1 MLLTC
6 AALMMLAQASPAQ
19 TLTLQPAKPTFSQ
32 ANKTTHFRQ
41 GDPGRL
47 ANKPVVTALRSKPG
61 MTVKEAP
68 TALTSNLLTL
78 SDPKLGMD
86 DNGINGMNPGDRCY
100 YASIFSA
107 DLMKRFA
114 GNTMGTF
121 QTILPQGITSA
132 QLMIID
138 ANTMKELWST
148 TLSSPQTGTV
158 ISVPCDYQ
166 ITGDAILMCSTF
178 IMGSGLQ
185 TLPFYMTPTYQSS
198 GLLIAGPDGAFMD
211 FSSQVYDEMYGCLYF
226 NALTEGGA
234 GLKDND
240 VQIGAISNQRS
251 MTNADV
257 SISGS
262 LTIWGM
268 QPMMTADV
276 TTTIGETS
284 ITAPLSTG
292 ITEETAAQSSTY
304 GAAMSY
310 EFPPMSA
317 PAMPSRYTI
326 TQSIDKVNGEAD
338 GYTDG
343 NDNVATTIGIALGE
357 QHYDRKAVVEE
368 MTGLWCGWCPRGM
381 VAMENLKTMY
391 ADDVITIALH
401 GGASIGYNDPLEAES
416 YVPLMYFS
424 GSFPSAFVNRF
435 YLADPYYGLT
445 SDANMGITDLVDD
458 ILASPAEA
466 QIGVTSALSADGSTI
481 DVTSYTR
488 FCLTDNSETPHY
500 AVAYALVEDGVR
512 GLAYAQTNYYSSQM
526 SGGPYSGRT
535 PETSGLPDDLAQFV
549 GMGPSIQGL
558 TYNDVARGIYDC
570 FGVEGSLNSNIQ
582 SGSMQTHT
590 YSIPVPESISNIA
603 NTTLVAMV
611 VDTETMEVINAVEVK
626 VGESNTTGI
635 EAVKEPAKAD
645 ISVSGNAIT
654 VTTDAGGS
662 AVAKVYST
670 DGKLVAQATVNG
682 SATLAVDG
690 QKGTYIVRVE
700 NGNNVTVKKV
710 ML

>member
-19 TLTLQPAKPTFSQ
+19 TLTLQTAKPTLSQ
-32 ANKTTHFRQ
+32 AKKATHFRQ
-41 GDPGRL
+41 GEPGRL
-47 ANKPVVTALRSKPG
+47 TNKPVVAALRSKPG
-61 MTVKEAP
+61 MSVKEAP

-132 QLMIID
+132 QLLIID
-138 ANTMKELWST
+138 ANTMQTLWST

-178 IMGSGLQ
+178 IMGSGLK

-211 FSSQVYDEMYGCLYF
+211 FSSQVYDGMYGCLYF

-234 GLKDND
+234 GLKDYD
-240 VQIGAISNQRS
+240 AQMMAISNQRS
-251 MTNADV
+251 TTNADLTM
-257 SISGS
+257 SGS
-262 LTIWGM
+262 VTMWGM
-268 QPMMTADV
+268 QPVMSVDI

-284 ITAPLSTG
+284 GTASISTG
-292 ITEETAAQSSTY
+292 VTEETAAQQSTY
-304 GAAMSY
+304 GAAMNYSI
-310 EFPPMSA
+310 EGMKA
-317 PAMPSRYTI
+317 PATPSRYTI
-326 TQSIDKVNGEAD
+326 AQSIAAVNGNPD
-338 GYTDG
+338 GYAED
-343 NDNVATTIGIALGE
+343 NDNVATTVGIALGD

-391 ADDVITIALH
+391 ADDVITIAVHADDALQ
-401 GGASIGYNDPLEAES
+401 SES
-416 YVPLMYFS
+416 YLPMAYMTS
-424 GSFPSAFVNRF
+424 GFPSAFVNRF
-435 YLADPYYGLT
+435 YLADPYYGFT
-445 SDANMGITDLVDD
+445 ADATMGIADVVDE

>member
-19 TLTLQPAKPTFSQ
+19 TLTLQTAKPTLSQ
-32 ANKTTHFRQ
+32 AKKATHFRQ
-41 GDPGRL
+41 GEPGRL
-47 ANKPVVTALRSKPG
+47 TNKPVVAALRSKPG
-61 MTVKEAP
+61 MSVKEAP

-132 QLMIID
+132 QLLIID
-138 ANTMKELWST
+138 ANTMQELWST

-178 IMGSGLQ
+178 IMGSGLK

-211 FSSQVYDEMYGCLYF
+211 FSSQVYDGMYGCLYF

-234 GLKDND
+234 GLKDYD
-240 VQIGAISNQRS
+240 AQMMAISNQRS
-251 MTNADV
+251 TTNADLTM
-257 SISGS
+257 SGS
-262 LTIWGM
+262 VTMWGM
-268 QPMMTADV
+268 QPVMSVDI

-284 ITAPLSTG
+284 GTASISTG
-292 ITEETAAQSSTY
+292 VTEETAAQQSTY
-304 GAAMSY
+304 GAAMNYSI
-310 EFPPMSA
+310 EGMKA
-317 PAMPSRYTI
+317 PATPSRYTI
-326 TQSIDKVNGEAD
+326 AQSIAAVNGNPD
-338 GYTDG
+338 GYAEG
-343 NDNVATTIGIALGE
+343 NDNVATTVGIALGD

-391 ADDVITIALH
+391 ADDVITIAVHADDALQ
-401 GGASIGYNDPLEAES
+401 SES
-416 YVPLMYFS
+416 YLPMAYMTS
-424 GSFPSAFVNRF
+424 GFPSAFINRF
-435 YLADPYYGLT
+435 YLADPYYGFT
-445 SDANMGITDLVDD
+445 ADATMGITDVVDE

-466 QIGVTSALSADGSTI
+466 QIGVTSKLSADGSTI

-570 FGVEGSLNSNIQ
+570 FGVEGSLPGNIQ

-635 EAVKEPAKAD
+635 EAVKEPAKAS
-645 ISVSGNAIT
+645 ISVNGNAIT
-654 VTTDAGGS
+654 VTTDGNGS

-700 NGNNVTVKKV
+700 NGNDVTVKKV

>member
-6 AALMMLAQASPAQ
+6 AALMMLVQASPAQ
-19 TLTLQPAKPTFSQ
+19 TLTLQPAKPTLSQ
-32 ANKTTHFRQ
+32 AKKATHFRQ
-41 GDPGRL
+41 GEPGRL
-47 ANKPVVTALRSKPG
+47 TNKPVVAALRSKPG
-61 MTVKEAP
+61 MSVKEAP

-78 SDPKLGMD
+78 SDPKMGID
-86 DNGINGMNPGDRCY
+86 QNGINGMTPGERCY
-100 YASIFSA
+100 YASIFPA

-114 GNTMGTF
+114 GNTLGTF

-132 QLMIID
+132 QLLIID
-138 ANTMKELWST
+138 ANTMQTLWST

-178 IMGSGLQ
+178 IMGSGLE

-211 FSSQVYDEMYGCLYF
+211 FSSQVYQNLYGCLYF

-234 GLKDND
+234 GLKDYD
-240 VQIGAISNQRS
+240 AQMMAISNQRS
-251 MTNADV
+251 TTNADLTM
-257 SISGS
+257 SGS
-262 LTIWGM
+262 VTMWGM
-268 QPMMTADV
+268 QPVMSVDI

-284 ITAPLSTG
+284 GTASISTG
-292 ITEETAAQSSTY
+292 VTEETAAQQSTY
-304 GAAMSY
+304 GAAMNYSIDG
-310 EFPPMSA
+310 MKA
-317 PAMPSRYTI
+317 PATPSRYTI
-326 TQSIDKVNGEAD
+326 AQSISAVNGNPD
-338 GYTDG
+338 GYAEG
-343 NDNVATTIGIALGE
+343 NDNVATTVGIALGD

-391 ADDVITIALH
+391 ADDVITIAVHADDALQ
-401 GGASIGYNDPLEAES
+401 SES
-416 YVPLMYFS
+416 YLPMAYMTS
-424 GSFPSAFVNRF
+424 GFPSAFINRF
-435 YLADPYYGLT
+435 YLADPYYGFT
-445 SDANMGITDLVDD
+445 SDATMGIADVVDE

-526 SGGPYSGRT
+526 SGGPYQNAT

-570 FGVEGSLNSNIQ
+570 FGVEGSLPGNIQ

-662 AVAKVYST
+662 AVAKVYCT

-682 SATLAVDG
+682 SATLTVDG

>member
-78 SDPKLGMD
+78 SDPKLGMH
-86 DNGINGMNPGDRCY
+86 DNGINGMTPGNRCY
-100 YASIFSA
+100 YASIFPA

-138 ANTMKELWST
+138 ANTMQTLWST

-178 IMGSGLQ
+178 IMGSGLE

-211 FSSQVYDEMYGCLYF
+211 FSSQVYDGMYGCLYF

-234 GLKDND
+234 GLKDYD
-240 VQIGAISNQRS
+240 AQMMAISNQRS
-251 MTNADV
+251 TTNADLTM
-257 SISGS
+257 SGS
-262 LTIWGM
+262 VTMWGM
-268 QPMMTADV
+268 QPVMSVDI

-284 ITAPLSTG
+284 GTASISTG
-292 ITEETAAQSSTY
+292 VTEETAAQQSTY
-304 GAAMSY
+304 GAAMNYSI
-310 EFPPMSA
+310 EGMKA
-317 PAMPSRYTI
+317 PATPSRYTI
-326 TQSIDKVNGEAD
+326 AQSIAAVNGNPD
-338 GYTDG
+338 GYAED
-343 NDNVATTIGIALGE
+343 NDNVATTVGIALGD

-391 ADDVITIALH
+391 ADDVITIAVHADDALQ
-401 GGASIGYNDPLEAES
+401 SES
-416 YVPLMYFS
+416 YLPMAYMTS
-424 GSFPSAFVNRF
+424 GFPSAFINRF
-435 YLADPYYGLT
+435 YLADPYYGFT
-445 SDANMGITDLVDD
+445 ADATMGITDVVDE

-466 QIGVTSALSADGSTI
+466 QIGVTSKLSADGSTI

-570 FGVEGSLNSNIQ
+570 FGVEGSLPGNIQ

-682 SATLAVDG
+682 SATLTVDG

>member
-19 TLTLQPAKPTFSQ
+19 TLTLQPAKPTLSQ
-32 ANKTTHFRQ
+32 AQKATHFRQ
-41 GDPGRL
+41 GEPGRL
-47 ANKPVVTALRSKPG
+47 TNKPVVAALRSKPG
-61 MTVKEAP
+61 MSVKEAP

-78 SDPKLGMD
+78 SDPKMGIH
-86 DNGINGMNPGDRCY
+86 DNGINGMTPGSRCY
-100 YASIFSA
+100 YASMFPA
-107 DLMKRFA
+107 NLMKRFA
-114 GNTMGTF
+114 GNTLGTF

-138 ANTMKELWST
+138 ANTMQTLWST

-178 IMGSGLQ
+178 IMGSGLE
-185 TLPFYMTPTYQSS
+185 TLPFYITPTYQSS

-211 FSSQVYDEMYGCLYF
+211 FSSQVYDGMYGCLYF

-234 GLKDND
+234 GLKDYD
-240 VQIGAISNQRS
+240 AQMMAISNQRS
-251 MTNADV
+251 TTNANLTM
-257 SISGS
+257 SGS
-262 LTIWGM
+262 VTMWGM
-268 QPMMTADV
+268 QPVMSVDI

-284 ITAPLSTG
+284 GTASISTG
-292 ITEETAAQSSTY
+292 VTEETAAQQSTY
-304 GAAMSY
+304 GAAMNYSI
-310 EFPPMSA
+310 EGMKA
-317 PAMPSRYTI
+317 PATPSRYTI
-326 TQSIDKVNGEAD
+326 AQSIAAVNGNPD
-338 GYTDG
+338 GYAED
-343 NDNVATTIGIALGE
+343 NDNVATTVGIALGD

-391 ADDVITIALH
+391 ADDVITIAVHADDALQ
-401 GGASIGYNDPLEAES
+401 SES
-416 YVPLMYFS
+416 YLPMAYMTS
-424 GSFPSAFVNRF
+424 GFPSAFINRF
-435 YLADPYYGLT
+435 YLADPYYGFT
-445 SDANMGITDLVDD
+445 ADATMGITDVVDE

-466 QIGVTSALSADGSTI
+466 QIGVTSTLSADGSTI

-526 SGGPYSGRT
+526 SGGPYQNAT

-570 FGVEGSLNSNIQ
+570 FGVEGSLPGNIQ

-682 SATLAVDG
+682 SATLTVDG

>member
-19 TLTLQPAKPTFSQ
+19 TLTLQTAKPTLSQ
-32 ANKTTHFRQ
+32 AKKATHFRQ
-41 GDPGRL
+41 GEPGRL
-47 ANKPVVTALRSKPG
+47 TNKPVVAALRSKPG
-61 MTVKEAP
+61 MSVKEAP

-132 QLMIID
+132 QLLIID
-138 ANTMKELWST
+138 ANTMQTLWST

-211 FSSQVYDEMYGCLYF
+211 FSSQVYDGMYGCLYF

-234 GLKDND
+234 GLKDYD
-240 VQIGAISNQRS
+240 AQMMAISNQRS
-251 MTNADV
+251 TTNADLTM
-257 SISGS
+257 SGS
-262 LTIWGM
+262 VTMWGM
-268 QPMMTADV
+268 QPVMSVDI

-284 ITAPLSTG
+284 GTASISTG
-292 ITEETAAQSSTY
+292 VTEETAAQQSTY
-304 GAAMSY
+304 GAAMNYSI
-310 EFPPMSA
+310 EGMKA
-317 PAMPSRYTI
+317 PATPSRYTI
-326 TQSIDKVNGEAD
+326 AQSIAAVNGNPD
-338 GYTDG
+338 GYAED
-343 NDNVATTIGIALGE
+343 NDNVATTVGIALGD

-391 ADDVITIALH
+391 ADDVITIAVHADDALQ
-401 GGASIGYNDPLEAES
+401 SES
-416 YVPLMYFS
+416 YLPMAYMTS
-424 GSFPSAFVNRF
+424 GFPSAFVNRF
-435 YLADPYYGLT
+435 YLADPYYGFT
-445 SDANMGITDLVDD
+445 ADATMGIADVVDE

-590 YSIPVPESISNIA
+590 YSIPVPKTISNIA

-611 VDTETMEVINAVEVK
+611 VDLQTLEVINAVEVK

-635 EAVKEPAKAD
+635 EAVKEPAKAS
-645 ISVSGNAIT
+645 ISVNGNAIT
-654 VTTDAGGS
+654 VTTDGNGS

-700 NGNNVTVKKV
+700 NGNDVTVKKV

>member
-19 TLTLQPAKPTFSQ
+19 TLTLQTAKPTFSQ

-138 ANTMKELWST
+138 ANTMQTLWST

-211 FSSQVYDEMYGCLYF
+211 FSSQVYDGGMYGCLYF

-234 GLKDND
+234 GLKDYD
-240 VQIGAISNQRS
+240 AQMMAISNQRS
-251 MTNADV
+251 TTNADLTM
-257 SISGS
+257 SGS
-262 LTIWGM
+262 VTMWGM
-268 QPMMTADV
+268 QPVMSVDI

-284 ITAPLSTG
+284 GTASISTG
-292 ITEETAAQSSTY
+292 VTEETAAQQSTY
-304 GAAMSY
+304 GAAMNYSI
-310 EFPPMSA
+310 EGMKA
-317 PAMPSRYTI
+317 PATPSRYTI
-326 TQSIDKVNGEAD
+326 AQSIAAVNGNPD
-338 GYTDG
+338 GYAEG
-343 NDNVATTIGIALGE
+343 NDNVATTVGIALGD

-391 ADDVITIALH
+391 ADDVITIAVHADDALQ
-401 GGASIGYNDPLEAES
+401 SES
-416 YVPLMYFS
+416 YLPMAYMTS
-424 GSFPSAFVNRF
+424 GFPSAFINRF
-435 YLADPYYGLT
+435 YLADPYYGFT
-445 SDANMGITDLVDD
+445 ADATMGITDVVDE

-466 QIGVTSALSADGSTI
+466 QIGVTSKLSADGSTI

-700 NGNNVTVKKV
+700 NGNDVTVKKV

>member
-19 TLTLQPAKPTFSQ
+19 TLTLQTAKPTLSQ
-32 ANKTTHFRQ
+32 AKKATHFRQ
-41 GDPGRL
+41 GEPGRL
-47 ANKPVVTALRSKPG
+47 TNKPVVAALRSKPG
-61 MTVKEAP
+61 MSVKEAP

-132 QLMIID
+132 QLLIID
-138 ANTMKELWST
+138 ANTMQTLWST

-211 FSSQVYDEMYGCLYF
+211 FSSQVYDGMYGCLYF

-234 GLKDND
+234 GLKDYD
-240 VQIGAISNQRS
+240 AQMMAISNQRS
-251 MTNADV
+251 TTNADLTM
-257 SISGS
+257 SGS
-262 LTIWGM
+262 VTMWGM
-268 QPMMTADV
+268 QPVMSVDI

-284 ITAPLSTG
+284 GTASISTG
-292 ITEETAAQSSTY
+292 VTEETAAQQSTY
-304 GAAMSY
+304 GAAMNYSI
-310 EFPPMSA
+310 EGMKA
-317 PAMPSRYTI
+317 PATPSRYTI
-326 TQSIDKVNGEAD
+326 AQSIAAVNGNPD
-338 GYTDG
+338 GYAED
-343 NDNVATTIGIALGE
+343 NDNVATTVGIALGD

-391 ADDVITIALH
+391 ADDVITIAVHADDALQ
-401 GGASIGYNDPLEAES
+401 SES
-416 YVPLMYFS
+416 YLPMAYMTS
-424 GSFPSAFVNRF
+424 GFPSAFVNRF
-435 YLADPYYGLT
+435 YLADPYYGFT
-445 SDANMGITDLVDD
+445 ADATMGIADVVDE

-635 EAVKEPAKAD
+635 EAVKEPAKAS
-645 ISVSGNAIT
+645 ISVNGNAIT
-654 VTTDAGGS
+654 VTTDGNGS

-700 NGNNVTVKKV
+700 NGNDVTVKKV

>member
-19 TLTLQPAKPTFSQ
+19 TLTLQTAKPTLSQ
-32 ANKTTHFRQ
+32 AKKATHFRQ
-41 GDPGRL
+41 GEPGRL
-47 ANKPVVTALRSKPG
+47 TNKPVVAALRSKPG
-61 MTVKEAP
+61 MSVKEAP

-78 SDPKLGMD
+78 SDPKMGIH
-86 DNGINGMNPGDRCY
+86 DNGINGMTPGSRCY
-100 YASIFSA
+100 YASMFPA
-107 DLMKRFA
+107 NLMKRFA
-114 GNTMGTF
+114 GNTLGTF

-138 ANTMKELWST
+138 ANTMQTLWST

-178 IMGSGLQ
+178 IMGSGLE

-211 FSSQVYDEMYGCLYF
+211 FSSQVYDGMYGCLYF

-234 GLKDND
+234 GLKDYD
-240 VQIGAISNQRS
+240 AQMMAISNQRS
-251 MTNADV
+251 TTNADLTM
-257 SISGS
+257 SGS
-262 LTIWGM
+262 VTMWGM
-268 QPMMTADV
+268 QPVMSVDI

-284 ITAPLSTG
+284 GTASISTG
-292 ITEETAAQSSTY
+292 VTEETAAQQSTY
-304 GAAMSY
+304 GAAMNYSI
-310 EFPPMSA
+310 EGMKA
-317 PAMPSRYTI
+317 PATPSRYTI
-326 TQSIDKVNGEAD
+326 AQSIAAVNGNPD
-338 GYTDG
+338 GYAED
-343 NDNVATTIGIALGE
+343 NDNVATTVGIALGD

-391 ADDVITIALH
+391 ADDVITIAVHADDALQ
-401 GGASIGYNDPLEAES
+401 SES
-416 YVPLMYFS
+416 YLPMAYMTS
-424 GSFPSAFVNRF
+424 GFPSAFINRF
-435 YLADPYYGLT
+435 YLADPYYGFT
-445 SDANMGITDLVDD
+445 SDATMGIADVVDE

-466 QIGVTSALSADGSTI
+466 QIGVTSTLSADGSTI

-526 SGGPYSGRT
+526 SGGPYQGAT

-570 FGVEGSLNSNIQ
+570 FGVEGSLPGNIQ
-582 SGSMQTHT
+582 NGGMQTHT

-611 VDTETMEVINAVEVK
+611 VDTETMEVVNAVEVK

-654 VTTDAGGS
+654 VTTGAGGS

-682 SATLAVDG
+682 SATLTVDG

-700 NGNNVTVKKV
+700 NGNDVTVKKV

>member
-19 TLTLQPAKPTFSQ
+19 TLTLQPAKPTLSQ
-32 ANKTTHFRQ
+32 AQKATHFRQ
-41 GDPGRL
+41 GEPGRL
-47 ANKPVVTALRSKPG
+47 TNKPVVAALRSKPG
-61 MTVKEAP
+61 MSVKEAP

-78 SDPKLGMD
+78 SDPKMGIH
-86 DNGINGMNPGDRCY
+86 DNGINGMTPGSRCY
-100 YASIFSA
+100 YASMFPA
-107 DLMKRFA
+107 NLMKRFA
-114 GNTMGTF
+114 GNTLGTF

-138 ANTMKELWST
+138 ANTMQTLWST

-178 IMGSGLQ
+178 IMGSGLK

-211 FSSQVYDEMYGCLYF
+211 FSSQVYDGMYGCLYF

-234 GLKDND
+234 GLKDYD
-240 VQIGAISNQRS
+240 AQMMAISNQRS
-251 MTNADV
+251 TTNADLTM
-257 SISGS
+257 SGS
-262 LTIWGM
+262 VTMWGM
-268 QPMMTADV
+268 QPVMSVDI

-284 ITAPLSTG
+284 GTASISTG
-292 ITEETAAQSSTY
+292 VTEETAAQQSTY
-304 GAAMSY
+304 GAAMNYSI
-310 EFPPMSA
+310 EGMKA
-317 PAMPSRYTI
+317 PATPSRYTI
-326 TQSIDKVNGEAD
+326 AQSIAAVNGNPD
-338 GYTDG
+338 GYAED
-343 NDNVATTIGIALGE
+343 NDNVATTVGIALGD

-391 ADDVITIALH
+391 ADDVITIAVHADDALQ
-401 GGASIGYNDPLEAES
+401 SES
-416 YVPLMYFS
+416 YLPMAYMTS
-424 GSFPSAFVNRF
+424 GFPSAFVNRF
-435 YLADPYYGLT
+435 YLADPYYGFT
-445 SDANMGITDLVDD
+445 ADATMGIADVVDE

-700 NGNNVTVKKV
+700 NGNDVTVKKV

>member
-47 ANKPVVTALRSKPG
+47 ANKPVVAALRSKPG
-61 MTVKEAP
+61 MSVKEAA

-138 ANTMKELWST
+138 ANTMQTLWST

-234 GLKDND
+234 GLKDYD
-240 VQIGAISNQRS
+240 AQMMAISNQRS
-251 MTNADV
+251 TTNADLTM
-257 SISGS
+257 SGS
-262 LTIWGM
+262 VTMWGM
-268 QPMMTADV
+268 QPVMSVDI

-284 ITAPLSTG
+284 GTASISTG
-292 ITEETAAQSSTY
+292 VTEETAAQQSTY
-304 GAAMSY
+304 GAAMNYSI
-310 EFPPMSA
+310 EGMKA
-317 PAMPSRYTI
+317 PATPSRYTI
-326 TQSIDKVNGEAD
+326 AQSIAAVNGNPD
-338 GYTDG
+338 GYAEG
-343 NDNVATTIGIALGE
+343 NDNVATTVGIALGD

-391 ADDVITIALH
+391 ADDVITIAVHADDALQ
-401 GGASIGYNDPLEAES
+401 SES
-416 YVPLMYFS
+416 YLPMAYMTS
-424 GSFPSAFVNRF
+424 GFPSAFVNRF
-435 YLADPYYGLT
+435 YLADPYYGFT
-445 SDANMGITDLVDD
+445 ADATMGIADVVDE

-512 GLAYAQTNYYSSQM
+512 GLAYSQTNYYSSQM
-526 SGGPYSGRT
+526 SGGPYKGAT

-635 EAVKEPAKAD
+635 EAVKEPAKAS
-645 ISVSGNAIT
+645 IGVNGNAIT

>member
-78 SDPKLGMD
+78 SDPKLGMH

-138 ANTMKELWST
+138 ANTMQTLWST

-178 IMGSGLQ
+178 IMGSGLE

-211 FSSQVYDEMYGCLYF
+211 FSSQVYDGMYGCLYF

-234 GLKDND
+234 GLKDYD
-240 VQIGAISNQRS
+240 AQMMAISNQRS
-251 MTNADV
+251 TTNADLTM
-257 SISGS
+257 SGS
-262 LTIWGM
+262 VTMWGM
-268 QPMMTADV
+268 QPVMSVDI

-284 ITAPLSTG
+284 GTASISTG
-292 ITEETAAQSSTY
+292 VTEETAAQQSTY
-304 GAAMSY
+304 GAAMNYSI
-310 EFPPMSA
+310 EGMKA
-317 PAMPSRYTI
+317 PATPSRYTI
-326 TQSIDKVNGEAD
+326 AQSIAAVNGNPD
-338 GYTDG
+338 GYAED
-343 NDNVATTIGIALGE
+343 NDNVATTVGIALGD

-391 ADDVITIALH
+391 ADDVITIAVHADDALQ
-401 GGASIGYNDPLEAES
+401 SES
-416 YVPLMYFS
+416 YLPMAYMTS
-424 GSFPSAFVNRF
+424 GFPSAFINRF
-435 YLADPYYGLT
+435 YLADPYYGFT
-445 SDANMGITDLVDD
+445 ADATMGITDVVDE

-466 QIGVTSALSADGSTI
+466 QIGVTSKLSADGSTI

>member
-19 TLTLQPAKPTFSQ
+19 TLTLQTAKPTLSQ
-32 ANKTTHFRQ
+32 AKKATHFRQ
-41 GDPGRL
+41 GEPGRL
-47 ANKPVVTALRSKPG
+47 TNKPVVAALRSKPG
-61 MTVKEAP
+61 MSVKEAP

-132 QLMIID
+132 QLLIID
-138 ANTMKELWST
+138 ANTMQTLWST

-234 GLKDND
+234 GLKDYD
-240 VQIGAISNQRS
+240 AQMMAISNQRS
-251 MTNADV
+251 TTNADLTM
-257 SISGS
+257 SGS
-262 LTIWGM
+262 VTMWGM
-268 QPMMTADV
+268 QPVMSVDI

-284 ITAPLSTG
+284 GTASISTG
-292 ITEETAAQSSTY
+292 VTEETAAQQSTY
-304 GAAMSY
+304 GAAMNYSI
-310 EFPPMSA
+310 EGMKA
-317 PAMPSRYTI
+317 PATPSRYTI
-326 TQSIDKVNGEAD
+326 AQSIAAVNGNPD
-338 GYTDG
+338 GYAEG
-343 NDNVATTIGIALGE
+343 NDNVATTVGIALGD

-391 ADDVITIALH
+391 ADDVITIAVHADDALQ
-401 GGASIGYNDPLEAES
+401 SES
-416 YVPLMYFS
+416 YLPMAYMTS
-424 GSFPSAFVNRF
+424 GFPSAFVNRF
-435 YLADPYYGLT
+435 YLADPYYGFT
-445 SDANMGITDLVDD
+445 ADATMGIADVVDE

-512 GLAYAQTNYYSSQM
+512 GLAYSQTNYYSSQM
-526 SGGPYSGRT
+526 SGGPYKGAT

-635 EAVKEPAKAD
+635 EAVKEPAKAS
-645 ISVSGNAIT
+645 IGVNGNAIT

>member
-19 TLTLQPAKPTFSQ
+19 TLTLQTAKPTLSQ
-32 ANKTTHFRQ
+32 AKKATHFRQ
-41 GDPGRL
+41 GEPGRL
-47 ANKPVVTALRSKPG
+47 TNKPVVAALRSKPG
-61 MTVKEAP
+61 MSVKEAP

-132 QLMIID
+132 QLLIID
-138 ANTMKELWST
+138 ANTMQTLWST

-234 GLKDND
+234 GLKDYD
-240 VQIGAISNQRS
+240 AQMMAISNQRS
-251 MTNADV
+251 TTNADLTM
-257 SISGS
+257 SGS
-262 LTIWGM
+262 VTMWGM
-268 QPMMTADV
+268 QPVMSVDI

-284 ITAPLSTG
+284 GTASISTG
-292 ITEETAAQSSTY
+292 VTEETAAQQSTY
-304 GAAMSY
+304 GAAMNYSI
-310 EFPPMSA
+310 EGMKA
-317 PAMPSRYTI
+317 PATPSRYTI
-326 TQSIDKVNGEAD
+326 AQSIAAVNGNPD
-338 GYTDG
+338 GYAEG
-343 NDNVATTIGIALGE
+343 NDNVATTVGIALGD

-391 ADDVITIALH
+391 ADDVITIAVHADDALQ
-401 GGASIGYNDPLEAES
+401 SES
-416 YVPLMYFS
+416 YLPMAYMTS
-424 GSFPSAFVNRF
+424 GFPSAFINRF
-435 YLADPYYGLT
+435 YLADPYYGFT
-445 SDANMGITDLVDD
+445 ADATMGITDVVDE

-466 QIGVTSALSADGSTI
+466 QIGVTSKLSADGSTI

-570 FGVEGSLNSNIQ
+570 FGVEGSLPGNIQ

-635 EAVKEPAKAD
+635 EAVKEPAKAS
-645 ISVSGNAIT
+645 IGVNGNAIT

>member
-138 ANTMKELWST
+138 ANTMQTLWST

-211 FSSQVYDEMYGCLYF
+211 FSSQVYDGGMYGCLYF

-234 GLKDND
+234 GLKDYD
-240 VQIGAISNQRS
+240 AQMMAISNQRS
-251 MTNADV
+251 TTNADLTM
-257 SISGS
+257 SGS
-262 LTIWGM
+262 VTMWGM
-268 QPMMTADV
+268 QPVMSVDI

-284 ITAPLSTG
+284 GTASISTG
-292 ITEETAAQSSTY
+292 VTEETAAQQSTY
-304 GAAMSY
+304 GAAMNYSI
-310 EFPPMSA
+310 EGMKA
-317 PAMPSRYTI
+317 PATPSRYTI
-326 TQSIDKVNGEAD
+326 AQSIAAVNGNPD
-338 GYTDG
+338 GYAEG
-343 NDNVATTIGIALGE
+343 NDNVATTVGIALGD

-391 ADDVITIALH
+391 ADDVITIAVHADDALQ
-401 GGASIGYNDPLEAES
+401 SES
-416 YVPLMYFS
+416 YLPMAYMTS
-424 GSFPSAFVNRF
+424 GFPSAFINRF
-435 YLADPYYGLT
+435 YLADPYYGFT
-445 SDANMGITDLVDD
+445 ADATMGITDVVDE

-466 QIGVTSALSADGSTI
+466 QIGVTSKLSADGSTI

-570 FGVEGSLNSNIQ
+570 FGVEGSLPGNIQ

>member
-19 TLTLQPAKPTFSQ
+19 TLTLQTAKPTLSQ
-32 ANKTTHFRQ
+32 AKKATHFRQ
-41 GDPGRL
+41 GEPGRL
-47 ANKPVVTALRSKPG
+47 TNKPVVAALRSKPG
-61 MTVKEAP
+61 MSVKEAP

-132 QLMIID
+132 QLLIID
-138 ANTMKELWST
+138 ANTMQTLWST

-211 FSSQVYDEMYGCLYF
+211 FSSQVYDGMYGCLYF

-234 GLKDND
+234 GLKDYD
-240 VQIGAISNQRS
+240 AQMMAISNQRS
-251 MTNADV
+251 TTNADLTM
-257 SISGS
+257 SGS
-262 LTIWGM
+262 VTMWGM
-268 QPMMTADV
+268 QPVMSVDI

-284 ITAPLSTG
+284 GTASISTG
-292 ITEETAAQSSTY
+292 VTEETAAQQSTY
-304 GAAMSY
+304 GAAMNYSI
-310 EFPPMSA
+310 EGMKA
-317 PAMPSRYTI
+317 PATPSRYTI
-326 TQSIDKVNGEAD
+326 AQSIAAVNGNPD
-338 GYTDG
+338 GYAED
-343 NDNVATTIGIALGE
+343 NDNVATTVGIALGD

-391 ADDVITIALH
+391 ADDVITIAVHADDALQ
-401 GGASIGYNDPLEAES
+401 SES
-416 YVPLMYFS
+416 YLPMAYMTS
-424 GSFPSAFVNRF
+424 GFPSAFVNRF
-435 YLADPYYGLT
+435 YLADPYYGFT
-445 SDANMGITDLVDD
+445 ADATMGIADVVDE

-635 EAVKEPAKAD
+635 EAVKEPAKAS
-645 ISVSGNAIT
+645 ISVNGNTIN
-654 VTTDAGGS
+654 VTTDGNGS

-700 NGNNVTVKKV
+700 NGNDVTVKKV

>member
-19 TLTLQPAKPTFSQ
+19 TLTLQTAKPTLSQ
-32 ANKTTHFRQ
+32 AKKATHFRQ
-41 GDPGRL
+41 GEPGRL
-47 ANKPVVTALRSKPG
+47 TNKPVVAALRSKPG
-61 MTVKEAP
+61 MSVKEAP

-132 QLMIID
+132 QLLIID
-138 ANTMKELWST
+138 ANTMQELWST

-178 IMGSGLQ
+178 IMGSGLK

-211 FSSQVYDEMYGCLYF
+211 FSSQVYDGMYGCLYF

-234 GLKDND
+234 GLKDYD
-240 VQIGAISNQRS
+240 AQMMAISNQRS
-251 MTNADV
+251 TTNADLTM
-257 SISGS
+257 SGS
-262 LTIWGM
+262 VTMWGM
-268 QPMMTADV
+268 QPVMSVDI

-284 ITAPLSTG
+284 GTASISTG
-292 ITEETAAQSSTY
+292 VTEETAAQQSTY
-304 GAAMSY
+304 GAAMNYSI
-310 EFPPMSA
+310 EGMKA
-317 PAMPSRYTI
+317 PATPSRYTI
-326 TQSIDKVNGEAD
+326 AQSIAAVNGNPD
-338 GYTDG
+338 GYAED
-343 NDNVATTIGIALGE
+343 NDNVATTVGIALGD

-391 ADDVITIALH
+391 ADDVITIAVHADDALQ
-401 GGASIGYNDPLEAES
+401 SES
-416 YVPLMYFS
+416 YLPMAYMTS
-424 GSFPSAFVNRF
+424 GFPSAFVNRF
-435 YLADPYYGLT
+435 YLADPYYGFT
-445 SDANMGITDLVDD
+445 ADATMGIADVVDE

>member
-19 TLTLQPAKPTFSQ
+19 TLTLQTAKPTLSQ
-32 ANKTTHFRQ
+32 AKKATHFRQ
-41 GDPGRL
+41 GEPGRL
-47 ANKPVVTALRSKPG
+47 TNKPVVAALRSKPG
-61 MTVKEAP
+61 MSVKEAP

-132 QLMIID
+132 QLLIID
-138 ANTMKELWST
+138 ANTMQTLWST

-211 FSSQVYDEMYGCLYF
+211 FSSQVYDGMYGCLYF

-234 GLKDND
+234 GLKDYD
-240 VQIGAISNQRS
+240 AQMMAISNQRS
-251 MTNADV
+251 TTNADLTM
-257 SISGS
+257 SGS
-262 LTIWGM
+262 VTMWGM
-268 QPMMTADV
+268 QPVMSVDI

-284 ITAPLSTG
+284 GTASISTG
-292 ITEETAAQSSTY
+292 VTEETAAQQSTY
-304 GAAMSY
+304 GAAMNYSI
-310 EFPPMSA
+310 EGMKA
-317 PAMPSRYTI
+317 PATPSRYTI
-326 TQSIDKVNGEAD
+326 AQSIAAVNGNPD
-338 GYTDG
+338 GYAED
-343 NDNVATTIGIALGE
+343 NDNVATTVGIALGD

-391 ADDVITIALH
+391 ADDVITIAVHADDALQ
-401 GGASIGYNDPLEAES
+401 SES
-416 YVPLMYFS
+416 YLPMAYMTS
-424 GSFPSAFVNRF
+424 GFPSAFVNRF
-435 YLADPYYGLT
+435 YLADPYYGFT
-445 SDANMGITDLVDD
+445 ADATMGIADVVDE

-635 EAVKEPAKAD
+635 EAVKEPAKAS
-645 ISVSGNAIT
+645 ISVNGNAIT
-654 VTTDAGGS
+654 VTTDGNGS

-682 SATLAVDG
+682 SATLSVGG

-700 NGNNVTVKKV
+700 NGNDVTVKKV

>member
-1 MLLTC
+1 
-6 AALMMLAQASPAQ
+6 MMLAQASPAQ
-19 TLTLQPAKPTFSQ
+19 TLTLQTAKPTLSQ
-32 ANKTTHFRQ
+32 AKKATHFRQ
-41 GDPGRL
+41 GEPGRL
-47 ANKPVVTALRSKPG
+47 TNKPVVAALRSKPG
-61 MTVKEAP
+61 MSVKEAP

-132 QLMIID
+132 QLLIID
-138 ANTMKELWST
+138 ANTMQTLWST

-211 FSSQVYDEMYGCLYF
+211 FSSQVYDGMYGCLYF

-234 GLKDND
+234 GLKDYD
-240 VQIGAISNQRS
+240 AQMMAISNQRS
-251 MTNADV
+251 TTNADLTM
-257 SISGS
+257 SGS
-262 LTIWGM
+262 VTMWGM
-268 QPMMTADV
+268 QPVMSVDI

-284 ITAPLSTG
+284 GTASISTG
-292 ITEETAAQSSTY
+292 VTEETAAQQSTY
-304 GAAMSY
+304 GAAMNYSI
-310 EFPPMSA
+310 EGMKA
-317 PAMPSRYTI
+317 PATPSRYTI
-326 TQSIDKVNGEAD
+326 AQSIAAVNGNPD
-338 GYTDG
+338 GYAED
-343 NDNVATTIGIALGE
+343 NDNVATTVGIALGD

-391 ADDVITIALH
+391 ADDVITIAVHADDALQ
-401 GGASIGYNDPLEAES
+401 SES
-416 YVPLMYFS
+416 YLPMAYMTS
-424 GSFPSAFVNRF
+424 GFPSAFVNRF
-435 YLADPYYGLT
+435 YLADPYYGFT
-445 SDANMGITDLVDD
+445 ADATMGIADVVDE

-635 EAVKEPAKAD
+635 EAVKEPAKAS
-645 ISVSGNAIT
+645 ISVNGNAIT
-654 VTTDAGGS
+654 VTTDGNGS

-700 NGNNVTVKKV
+700 NGNDVTVKKV

>member
-19 TLTLQPAKPTFSQ
+19 TLTLQTAKPTLSQ
-32 ANKTTHFRQ
+32 AKKATHFRQ
-41 GDPGRL
+41 GEPGRL
-47 ANKPVVTALRSKPG
+47 TNKPVVAALRSKPG
-61 MTVKEAP
+61 MSVKEAP

-132 QLMIID
+132 QLLIID
-138 ANTMKELWST
+138 ANTMQTLWST

-178 IMGSGLQ
+178 IMGSGLK

-211 FSSQVYDEMYGCLYF
+211 FSSQVYDGMYGCLYF

-234 GLKDND
+234 GLKDYD
-240 VQIGAISNQRS
+240 AQMMAISNQRS
-251 MTNADV
+251 TTNADLTM
-257 SISGS
+257 SGS
-262 LTIWGM
+262 VTMWGM
-268 QPMMTADV
+268 QPVMSVDI

-284 ITAPLSTG
+284 GTASISTG
-292 ITEETAAQSSTY
+292 VTEETAAQQSTY
-304 GAAMSY
+304 GAAMNYSI
-310 EFPPMSA
+310 EGMKA
-317 PAMPSRYTI
+317 PATPSRYTI
-326 TQSIDKVNGEAD
+326 AQSIAAVNGNPD
-338 GYTDG
+338 GYAED
-343 NDNVATTIGIALGE
+343 NDNVATTVGIALGD

-391 ADDVITIALH
+391 ADDVITIAVHADDALQ
-401 GGASIGYNDPLEAES
+401 SES
-416 YVPLMYFS
+416 YLPMAYMTS
-424 GSFPSAFVNRF
+424 GFPSAFVNRF
-435 YLADPYYGLT
+435 YLADPYYGFT
-445 SDANMGITDLVDD
+445 ADATMGIADVVDE

-700 NGNNVTVKKV
+700 NGNDVTVKKV
-710 ML
+710 IL

>member
-19 TLTLQPAKPTFSQ
+19 TLTLQTAKPTLSQ
-32 ANKTTHFRQ
+32 AKKATHFRQ
-41 GDPGRL
+41 GEPGRL
-47 ANKPVVTALRSKPG
+47 TNKPVVAALRSKPG
-61 MTVKEAP
+61 MSVKEAP

-132 QLMIID
+132 QLLIID
-138 ANTMKELWST
+138 ANTMQTLWST

-211 FSSQVYDEMYGCLYF
+211 FSSQVYDGMYGCLYF

-234 GLKDND
+234 GLKDYD
-240 VQIGAISNQRS
+240 AQMMAISNQRS
-251 MTNADV
+251 TTNADLTM
-257 SISGS
+257 SGS
-262 LTIWGM
+262 VTMWGM
-268 QPMMTADV
+268 QPVMSVDI

-284 ITAPLSTG
+284 GTASISTG
-292 ITEETAAQSSTY
+292 VTEETAAQQSTY
-304 GAAMSY
+304 GAAMNYSI
-310 EFPPMSA
+310 EGMKA
-317 PAMPSRYTI
+317 PATPSRYTI
-326 TQSIDKVNGEAD
+326 AQSIAAVNGNPD
-338 GYTDG
+338 GYAED
-343 NDNVATTIGIALGE
+343 NDNVATTVGIALGD

-391 ADDVITIALH
+391 ADDVITIAVHADDALQ
-401 GGASIGYNDPLEAES
+401 SES
-416 YVPLMYFS
+416 YLPMAYMTS
-424 GSFPSAFVNRF
+424 GFPSAFVNRF
-435 YLADPYYGLT
+435 YLADPYYGFT
-445 SDANMGITDLVDD
+445 ADATMGIADVVDE

-700 NGNNVTVKKV
+700 NGNDVTVKKV

>member
-19 TLTLQPAKPTFSQ
+19 TLTLQTAKPTFSQ

-132 QLMIID
+132 QLLIID
-138 ANTMKELWST
+138 ANTMQTLWST

-178 IMGSGLQ
+178 IMGSGLK

-211 FSSQVYDEMYGCLYF
+211 FSSQVYDGMYGCLYF

-234 GLKDND
+234 GLKDYD
-240 VQIGAISNQRS
+240 AQMMAISNQRS
-251 MTNADV
+251 TTNADLTM
-257 SISGS
+257 SGS
-262 LTIWGM
+262 VTMWGM
-268 QPMMTADV
+268 QPVMSVDI

-284 ITAPLSTG
+284 GTASISTG
-292 ITEETAAQSSTY
+292 VTEETAAQQSTY
-304 GAAMSY
+304 GAAMNYSI
-310 EFPPMSA
+310 EGMKA
-317 PAMPSRYTI
+317 PATPSRYTI
-326 TQSIDKVNGEAD
+326 AQSIAAVNGNPD
-338 GYTDG
+338 GYAED
-343 NDNVATTIGIALGE
+343 NDNVATTVGIALGD

-391 ADDVITIALH
+391 ADDVITIAVHADDALQ
-401 GGASIGYNDPLEAES
+401 SES
-416 YVPLMYFS
+416 YLPMAYMTS
-424 GSFPSAFVNRF
+424 GFPSAFVNRF
-435 YLADPYYGLT
+435 YLADPYYGFT
-445 SDANMGITDLVDD
+445 ADATMGIADVVDE

-635 EAVKEPAKAD
+635 EAVKEPAKAS
-645 ISVSGNAIT
+645 ISVNGNAIT
-654 VTTDAGGS
+654 VTTDGNGS

-700 NGNNVTVKKV
+700 NGNDVTVKKV

>member
-19 TLTLQPAKPTFSQ
+19 TLTLQTAKPTLSQ
-32 ANKTTHFRQ
+32 AKKATHFRQ
-41 GDPGRL
+41 GEPGRL
-47 ANKPVVTALRSKPG
+47 TNKPVVAALRSKPG
-61 MTVKEAP
+61 MSVKEAP

-132 QLMIID
+132 QLLIID
-138 ANTMKELWST
+138 ANTMQELWST

-178 IMGSGLQ
+178 IMGSGLK

-211 FSSQVYDEMYGCLYF
+211 FSSQVYDGMYGCLYF

-234 GLKDND
+234 GLKDYD
-240 VQIGAISNQRS
+240 AQMMAISNQRS
-251 MTNADV
+251 TTNADLTM
-257 SISGS
+257 SGS
-262 LTIWGM
+262 VTMWGM
-268 QPMMTADV
+268 QPVMSVDI

-284 ITAPLSTG
+284 GTASISTG
-292 ITEETAAQSSTY
+292 VTEETAAQQSTY
-304 GAAMSY
+304 GAAMNYSI
-310 EFPPMSA
+310 EGMKA
-317 PAMPSRYTI
+317 PATPSRYTI
-326 TQSIDKVNGEAD
+326 AQSIAAVNGNPD
-338 GYTDG
+338 GYAED
-343 NDNVATTIGIALGE
+343 NDNVATTVGIALGD

-391 ADDVITIALH
+391 ADDVITIAVHADDALQ
-401 GGASIGYNDPLEAES
+401 SES
-416 YVPLMYFS
+416 YLPMAYMTS
-424 GSFPSAFVNRF
+424 GFPSAFVNRF
-435 YLADPYYGLT
+435 YLADPYYGFT
-445 SDANMGITDLVDD
+445 ADATMGIADVVDE

-700 NGNNVTVKKV
+700 NGNDVTVKKV

>member
-138 ANTMKELWST
+138 ANTMQTLWST

-211 FSSQVYDEMYGCLYF
+211 FSSQVYDGGMYGCLYF

-234 GLKDND
+234 GLKDYD
-240 VQIGAISNQRS
+240 AQMMAISNQRS
-251 MTNADV
+251 TTNADLTM
-257 SISGS
+257 SGS
-262 LTIWGM
+262 VTMWGM
-268 QPMMTADV
+268 QPVMSVDI

-284 ITAPLSTG
+284 GTASISTG
-292 ITEETAAQSSTY
+292 VTEETAAQQSTY
-304 GAAMSY
+304 GAAMNYSI
-310 EFPPMSA
+310 EGMKA
-317 PAMPSRYTI
+317 PATPSRYTI
-326 TQSIDKVNGEAD
+326 AQSIAAVNGNPD
-338 GYTDG
+338 GYAEG
-343 NDNVATTIGIALGE
+343 NDNVATTVGIALGD

-391 ADDVITIALH
+391 ADDVITIAVHADDALQ
-401 GGASIGYNDPLEAES
+401 SES
-416 YVPLMYFS
+416 YLPMAYMTS
-424 GSFPSAFVNRF
+424 GFPSAFINRF
-435 YLADPYYGLT
+435 YLADPYYGFT
-445 SDANMGITDLVDD
+445 ADATMGITDVVDE

-466 QIGVTSALSADGSTI
+466 QIGVTSKLSADGSTI

-512 GLAYAQTNYYSSQM
+512 GLAYAQKNYYSSQM

-570 FGVEGSLNSNIQ
+570 FGVEGSLPGNIQ

>member
-19 TLTLQPAKPTFSQ
+19 TLTLQTAKPTLSQ
-32 ANKTTHFRQ
+32 AKKATHFRQ
-41 GDPGRL
+41 GEPGRL
-47 ANKPVVTALRSKPG
+47 TNKPVVAALRSKPG
-61 MTVKEAP
+61 MSVKEAP

-132 QLMIID
+132 QLLIID
-138 ANTMKELWST
+138 ANTMQTLWST

-178 IMGSGLQ
+178 IMGSGLK

-211 FSSQVYDEMYGCLYF
+211 FSSQVYDGMYGCLYF

-234 GLKDND
+234 GLKDYD
-240 VQIGAISNQRS
+240 AQMMAISNQRS
-251 MTNADV
+251 TTNADLTM
-257 SISGS
+257 SGS
-262 LTIWGM
+262 VTMWGM
-268 QPMMTADV
+268 QPVMSVDI

-284 ITAPLSTG
+284 GTASISTG
-292 ITEETAAQSSTY
+292 VTEETAAQQSTY
-304 GAAMSY
+304 GAAMNYSI
-310 EFPPMSA
+310 EGMKA
-317 PAMPSRYTI
+317 PATPSRYTI
-326 TQSIDKVNGEAD
+326 AQSIAAVNGNPD
-338 GYTDG
+338 GYAEG
-343 NDNVATTIGIALGE
+343 NDNVATTVGIALGD

-391 ADDVITIALH
+391 ADDVITIAVHADDALQ
-401 GGASIGYNDPLEAES
+401 SES
-416 YVPLMYFS
+416 YLPMAYMTS
-424 GSFPSAFVNRF
+424 GFPSAFINRF
-435 YLADPYYGLT
+435 YLADPYYGFT
-445 SDANMGITDLVDD
+445 ADATMGITDVVDE

-466 QIGVTSALSADGSTI
+466 QIGVTSKLSADGSTI

>member
-19 TLTLQPAKPTFSQ
+19 TLTLQTAKPTLSQ
-32 ANKTTHFRQ
+32 AKKATHFRQ
-41 GDPGRL
+41 GEPGRL
-47 ANKPVVTALRSKPG
+47 TNKPVVAALRSKPG
-61 MTVKEAP
+61 MSVKEAP

-132 QLMIID
+132 QLLIID
-138 ANTMKELWST
+138 ANTMQTLWST

-178 IMGSGLQ
+178 IMGSGLK

-211 FSSQVYDEMYGCLYF
+211 FSSQVYDGMYGCLYF

-234 GLKDND
+234 GLKDYD
-240 VQIGAISNQRS
+240 AQMMAISNQRS
-251 MTNADV
+251 TTNADLTM
-257 SISGS
+257 SGS
-262 LTIWGM
+262 VTMWGM
-268 QPMMTADV
+268 QPVMSVDI

-284 ITAPLSTG
+284 GTASISTG
-292 ITEETAAQSSTY
+292 VTEETAAQQSTY
-304 GAAMSY
+304 GAAMNYSI
-310 EFPPMSA
+310 EGMKA
-317 PAMPSRYTI
+317 PATPSRYTI
-326 TQSIDKVNGEAD
+326 AQSIAAVNGNPD
-338 GYTDG
+338 GYAED
-343 NDNVATTIGIALGE
+343 NDNVATTVGIALGD

-391 ADDVITIALH
+391 ADDVITIAVHADDALQ
-401 GGASIGYNDPLEAES
+401 SES
-416 YVPLMYFS
+416 YLPMAYMTS
-424 GSFPSAFVNRF
+424 GFPSAFVNRF
-435 YLADPYYGLT
+435 YLADPYYGFT
-445 SDANMGITDLVDD
+445 ADATMGIADVVDE

-590 YSIPVPESISNIA
+590 YSTQRASKP
-603 NTTLVAMV
+603 
-611 VDTETMEVINAVEVK
+611 
-626 VGESNTTGI
+626 
-635 EAVKEPAKAD
+635 
-645 ISVSGNAIT
+645 
-654 VTTDAGGS
+654 
-662 AVAKVYST
+662 
-670 DGKLVAQATVNG
+670 
-682 SATLAVDG
+682 
-690 QKGTYIVRVE
+690 
-700 NGNNVTVKKV
+700 
-710 ML
+710 

>member
-19 TLTLQPAKPTFSQ
+19 TLTLQTAKPTLSQ
-32 ANKTTHFRQ
+32 AKKATHFRQ
-41 GDPGRL
+41 GEPGRL
-47 ANKPVVTALRSKPG
+47 TNKPVVAALRSKPG
-61 MTVKEAP
+61 MSVKEAP

-78 SDPKLGMD
+78 SDPKMGID
-86 DNGINGMNPGDRCY
+86 QNGINGMTPGNRCY
-100 YASIFSA
+100 YASIFPA

-138 ANTMKELWST
+138 ANTMQTLWST

-178 IMGSGLQ
+178 IMGSGLE

-211 FSSQVYDEMYGCLYF
+211 FSSQVYDGMYGCLYF

-234 GLKDND
+234 GLKDYD
-240 VQIGAISNQRS
+240 AQMMAISNQRS
-251 MTNADV
+251 TTNADLTM
-257 SISGS
+257 SGS
-262 LTIWGM
+262 VTMWGM
-268 QPMMTADV
+268 QPVMSVDI

-284 ITAPLSTG
+284 GTASISTG
-292 ITEETAAQSSTY
+292 VTEETAAQQSTY
-304 GAAMSY
+304 GAAMNYSI
-310 EFPPMSA
+310 EGMKA
-317 PAMPSRYTI
+317 PATPSRYTI
-326 TQSIDKVNGEAD
+326 AQSIAAVNGNPD
-338 GYTDG
+338 GYAED
-343 NDNVATTIGIALGE
+343 NDNVATTVGIALGD

-391 ADDVITIALH
+391 ADDVITIAVHADDALQ
-401 GGASIGYNDPLEAES
+401 SES
-416 YVPLMYFS
+416 YLPMAYMTS
-424 GSFPSAFVNRF
+424 GFPSAFINRF
-435 YLADPYYGLT
+435 YLADPYYGFT
-445 SDANMGITDLVDD
+445 ADATMGITDVVDE

-466 QIGVTSALSADGSTI
+466 QIGVTSKLSADGSTI

-570 FGVEGSLNSNIQ
+570 FGVEGSLPGNIQ

-682 SATLAVDG
+682 SATLTVDG

>member
-1 MLLTC
+1 MNY
-6 AALMMLAQASPAQ
+6 SIE
-19 TLTLQPAKPTFSQ
+19 
-32 ANKTTHFRQ
+32 
-41 GDPGRL
+41 
-47 ANKPVVTALRSKPG
+47 G
-61 MTVKEAP
+61 MK
-68 TALTSNLLTL
+68 
-78 SDPKLGMD
+78 
-86 DNGINGMNPGDRCY
+86 
-100 YASIFSA
+100 
-107 DLMKRFA
+107 
-114 GNTMGTF
+114 
-121 QTILPQGITSA
+121 
-132 QLMIID
+132 
-138 ANTMKELWST
+138 
-148 TLSSPQTGTV
+148 
-158 ISVPCDYQ
+158 
-166 ITGDAILMCSTF
+166 
-178 IMGSGLQ
+178 
-185 TLPFYMTPTYQSS
+185 
-198 GLLIAGPDGAFMD
+198 
-211 FSSQVYDEMYGCLYF
+211 
-226 NALTEGGA
+226 
-234 GLKDND
+234 
-240 VQIGAISNQRS
+240 
-251 MTNADV
+251 
-257 SISGS
+257 
-262 LTIWGM
+262 
-268 QPMMTADV
+268 
-276 TTTIGETS
+276 
-284 ITAPLSTG
+284 
-292 ITEETAAQSSTY
+292 
-304 GAAMSY
+304 
-310 EFPPMSA
+310 A
-317 PAMPSRYTI
+317 PATPSRYTI
-326 TQSIDKVNGEAD
+326 AQSIAAVNGNPD
-338 GYTDG
+338 GYAED
-343 NDNVATTIGIALGE
+343 NDNVATTVGIALGD

-391 ADDVITIALH
+391 ADDVITIAVHADDALQ
-401 GGASIGYNDPLEAES
+401 SES
-416 YVPLMYFS
+416 YLPMAYMTS
-424 GSFPSAFVNRF
+424 GFPSAFVNRF
-435 YLADPYYGLT
+435 YLADPYYGFT
-445 SDANMGITDLVDD
+445 ADATMGIADVVDE

-635 EAVKEPAKAD
+635 EAVKEPAKAS
-645 ISVSGNAIT
+645 ISVNGNAIT
-654 VTTDAGGS
+654 VTTDGNGS

-700 NGNNVTVKKV
+700 NGNDVTVKKV

>member
-19 TLTLQPAKPTFSQ
+19 TLTLQPAKPTLSQ
-32 ANKTTHFRQ
+32 AQKATHFRQ
-41 GDPGRL
+41 GEPGRL
-47 ANKPVVTALRSKPG
+47 TNKPVVAALRSKPG
-61 MTVKEAP
+61 MSVKEAP

-78 SDPKLGMD
+78 SDPKMGIH
-86 DNGINGMNPGDRCY
+86 DNGINGMTPGSRCY
-100 YASIFSA
+100 YASMFPA
-107 DLMKRFA
+107 NLMKRFA
-114 GNTMGTF
+114 GNTLGTF

-138 ANTMKELWST
+138 ANTMQTLWST

-178 IMGSGLQ
+178 IMGSGLE

-211 FSSQVYDEMYGCLYF
+211 FSSQVYDGMYGCLYF

-234 GLKDND
+234 GLKDYD
-240 VQIGAISNQRS
+240 AQMMAISNQRS
-251 MTNADV
+251 TTNADLTM
-257 SISGS
+257 SGS
-262 LTIWGM
+262 VTMWGM
-268 QPMMTADV
+268 QPVMSVDI

-284 ITAPLSTG
+284 GTASISTG
-292 ITEETAAQSSTY
+292 VTEETAAQQSTY
-304 GAAMSY
+304 GAAMNYSI
-310 EFPPMSA
+310 EGMKA
-317 PAMPSRYTI
+317 PATPSRYTI
-326 TQSIDKVNGEAD
+326 AQSIAAVNGNPD
-338 GYTDG
+338 GYAED
-343 NDNVATTIGIALGE
+343 NDNVATTVGIALGD

-391 ADDVITIALH
+391 ADDVITIAVHADDALQ
-401 GGASIGYNDPLEAES
+401 SES
-416 YVPLMYFS
+416 YLPMAYMTS
-424 GSFPSAFVNRF
+424 GFPSAFINRF
-435 YLADPYYGLT
+435 YLADPYYGFT
-445 SDANMGITDLVDD
+445 ADATMGITDVVDE

-466 QIGVTSALSADGSTI
+466 QIGVTSTLSADGSTI

-526 SGGPYSGRT
+526 SGGPYQNAT

-570 FGVEGSLNSNIQ
+570 FGVEGSLPGNIQ

-682 SATLAVDG
+682 SATLTVDG

>member
-19 TLTLQPAKPTFSQ
+19 TLTLQTAKPTLSQ
-32 ANKTTHFRQ
+32 AKKATHFRQ
-41 GDPGRL
+41 GEPGRL
-47 ANKPVVTALRSKPG
+47 TNKPVVAALRSKPG
-61 MTVKEAP
+61 MSVKEAP

-132 QLMIID
+132 QLLIID
-138 ANTMKELWST
+138 ANTMQTLWST

-178 IMGSGLQ
+178 IMGSGLK

-211 FSSQVYDEMYGCLYF
+211 FSSQVYDGMYGCLYF

-234 GLKDND
+234 GLKDYD
-240 VQIGAISNQRS
+240 AQMMAISNQRS
-251 MTNADV
+251 TTNADLTM
-257 SISGS
+257 SGS
-262 LTIWGM
+262 VTMWGM
-268 QPMMTADV
+268 QPVMSVDI

-284 ITAPLSTG
+284 GTASISTG
-292 ITEETAAQSSTY
+292 VTEETAAQQSTY
-304 GAAMSY
+304 GAAMNYSI
-310 EFPPMSA
+310 EGMKA
-317 PAMPSRYTI
+317 PATPSRYTI
-326 TQSIDKVNGEAD
+326 AQSIAAVNGNPD
-338 GYTDG
+338 GYAED
-343 NDNVATTIGIALGE
+343 NDNVATTVGIALGD

-391 ADDVITIALH
+391 ADDVITIAVHADDALQ
-401 GGASIGYNDPLEAES
+401 SES
-416 YVPLMYFS
+416 YLPMAYMTS
-424 GSFPSAFVNRF
+424 GFPSAFVNRF
-435 YLADPYYGLT
+435 YLADPYYGFT
-445 SDANMGITDLVDD
+445 ADATMGIADVVDE

-590 YSIPVPESISNIA
+590 YSIPVPETISNIA

-635 EAVKEPAKAD
+635 EAVKEPAKAS
-645 ISVSGNAIT
+645 ISVNGNAIT
-654 VTTDAGGS
+654 VTTDGNGS

-700 NGNNVTVKKV
+700 NGNDVTVKKV

>member
-19 TLTLQPAKPTFSQ
+19 TLTLQTAKPTLSQ
-32 ANKTTHFRQ
+32 AKKATHFRQ
-41 GDPGRL
+41 GEPGRL
-47 ANKPVVTALRSKPG
+47 TNKPVVAALRSKPG
-61 MTVKEAP
+61 MSVKEAP

-132 QLMIID
+132 QLLIID
-138 ANTMKELWST
+138 ANTMQTLWST

-211 FSSQVYDEMYGCLYF
+211 FSSQVYDGMYGCLYF

-234 GLKDND
+234 GLKDYD
-240 VQIGAISNQRS
+240 AQMMAISNQRS
-251 MTNADV
+251 TTNADLTM
-257 SISGS
+257 SGS
-262 LTIWGM
+262 VTMWGM
-268 QPMMTADV
+268 QPVMSVDI

-284 ITAPLSTG
+284 GTASISTG
-292 ITEETAAQSSTY
+292 VTEETAAQQSTY
-304 GAAMSY
+304 GAAMNYSI
-310 EFPPMSA
+310 EGMKA
-317 PAMPSRYTI
+317 PATPSRYTI
-326 TQSIDKVNGEAD
+326 AQSIAAVNGNPD
-338 GYTDG
+338 GYAED
-343 NDNVATTIGIALGE
+343 NDNVATTVGIALGD

-391 ADDVITIALH
+391 ADDVITIAVHADDALQ
-401 GGASIGYNDPLEAES
+401 SES
-416 YVPLMYFS
+416 YLPMAYMTS
-424 GSFPSAFVNRF
+424 GFPSAFVNRF
-435 YLADPYYGLT
+435 YLADPYYGFT
-445 SDANMGITDLVDD
+445 ADATMGIADVVDE

>member
-19 TLTLQPAKPTFSQ
+19 TLTLQTAKPTLSQ
-32 ANKTTHFRQ
+32 AKKATHFRQ
-41 GDPGRL
+41 GEPGRL
-47 ANKPVVTALRSKPG
+47 TNKPVVAALRSKPG
-61 MTVKEAP
+61 MSVKEAP

-138 ANTMKELWST
+138 ANTMQTLWST

-211 FSSQVYDEMYGCLYF
+211 FSSQVYDGGMYGCLYF

-234 GLKDND
+234 GLKDYD
-240 VQIGAISNQRS
+240 AQMMAISNQRS
-251 MTNADV
+251 TTNADLTM
-257 SISGS
+257 SGS
-262 LTIWGM
+262 VTMWGM
-268 QPMMTADV
+268 QPVMSVDI

-284 ITAPLSTG
+284 GTASISTG
-292 ITEETAAQSSTY
+292 VTEETAAQQSTY
-304 GAAMSY
+304 GAAMNYSI
-310 EFPPMSA
+310 EGMKA
-317 PAMPSRYTI
+317 PATPSRYTI
-326 TQSIDKVNGEAD
+326 AQSIAAVNGNPD
-338 GYTDG
+338 GYAED
-343 NDNVATTIGIALGE
+343 NDNVATTVGIALGD

-391 ADDVITIALH
+391 ADDVITIAVHADDALQ
-401 GGASIGYNDPLEAES
+401 SES
-416 YVPLMYFS
+416 YLPMAYMTS
-424 GSFPSAFVNRF
+424 GFPSAFVNRF
-435 YLADPYYGLT
+435 YLADPYYGFT
-445 SDANMGITDLVDD
+445 ADATMGITDVVDE

-466 QIGVTSALSADGSTI
+466 QIGVTSKLSADGSTI

-635 EAVKEPAKAD
+635 EAVKEPAKAS
-645 ISVSGNAIT
+645 ISVNGNAIT
-654 VTTDAGGS
+654 VTTDGNGS

-700 NGNNVTVKKV
+700 NGNDVTVKKV

>member
-61 MTVKEAP
+61 MSVKEAP

-78 SDPKLGMD
+78 SDPKLGID
-86 DNGINGMNPGDRCY
+86 DNGINGMTPGDRCY
-100 YASIFSA
+100 YASIFPA

-114 GNTMGTF
+114 GNTLGTF

-132 QLMIID
+132 QLLIID
-138 ANTMKELWST
+138 ANTMQTLWST

-211 FSSQVYDEMYGCLYF
+211 FSSQVYDGMYGCLYF

-234 GLKDND
+234 GLKDYD
-240 VQIGAISNQRS
+240 AQMMAISNQRS
-251 MTNADV
+251 TTNADLTM
-257 SISGS
+257 SGS
-262 LTIWGM
+262 VTMWGM
-268 QPMMTADV
+268 QPVMSVDI

-284 ITAPLSTG
+284 GTASISTG
-292 ITEETAAQSSTY
+292 VTEETAAQQSTY
-304 GAAMSY
+304 GAAMNYSI
-310 EFPPMSA
+310 EGMKA
-317 PAMPSRYTI
+317 PATPSRYTI
-326 TQSIDKVNGEAD
+326 AQSIAAVNGNPD
-338 GYTDG
+338 GYAEG
-343 NDNVATTIGIALGE
+343 NDNVATTVGIALGD

-391 ADDVITIALH
+391 ADDVITIAVHADDALQ
-401 GGASIGYNDPLEAES
+401 SES
-416 YVPLMYFS
+416 YLPMAYMTS
-424 GSFPSAFVNRF
+424 GFPSAFINRF
-435 YLADPYYGLT
+435 YLADPYYGFT
-445 SDANMGITDLVDD
+445 ADATMGIADVVDE

-466 QIGVTSALSADGSTI
+466 QIGVTSKLSADGSTI

-682 SATLAVDG
+682 SATLSVDG

-700 NGNNVTVKKV
+700 NGNDVTVKKV

>member
-19 TLTLQPAKPTFSQ
+19 TLTLQTAKPTLSQ
-32 ANKTTHFRQ
+32 AKKATHFRQ
-41 GDPGRL
+41 GEPGRL
-47 ANKPVVTALRSKPG
+47 TNKPVVAALRSKPG
-61 MTVKEAP
+61 MSVKEAP

-78 SDPKLGMD
+78 SDPKMGID
-86 DNGINGMNPGDRCY
+86 QNGINGMTPGNRCY
-100 YASIFSA
+100 YASIFPA

-138 ANTMKELWST
+138 ANTMQTLWST

-178 IMGSGLQ
+178 IMGSGLE

-211 FSSQVYDEMYGCLYF
+211 FSSQVYDGMYGCLYF

-234 GLKDND
+234 GLKDYD
-240 VQIGAISNQRS
+240 AQMMAISNQRS
-251 MTNADV
+251 TTNADLTM
-257 SISGS
+257 SGS
-262 LTIWGM
+262 VTMWGM
-268 QPMMTADV
+268 QPVMSVDI

-284 ITAPLSTG
+284 GTASISTG
-292 ITEETAAQSSTY
+292 VTEETAAQQSTY
-304 GAAMSY
+304 GAAMNYSI
-310 EFPPMSA
+310 EGMKA
-317 PAMPSRYTI
+317 PATPSRYTI
-326 TQSIDKVNGEAD
+326 AQSIAAVNGNPD
-338 GYTDG
+338 GYAED
-343 NDNVATTIGIALGE
+343 NDNVATTVGIALGD

-391 ADDVITIALH
+391 ADDVITIAVHADDALQ
-401 GGASIGYNDPLEAES
+401 SES
-416 YVPLMYFS
+416 YLPMAYMTS
-424 GSFPSAFVNRF
+424 GFPSAFINRF
-435 YLADPYYGLT
+435 YLADPYYGFT
-445 SDANMGITDLVDD
+445 ADATMGITDVVDE

-466 QIGVTSALSADGSTI
+466 QIGVTSKLSADGSTI

-682 SATLAVDG
+682 SATLTVDG

>member
-1 MLLTC
+1 MKRMLLTC

-19 TLTLQPAKPTFSQ
+19 TLTLQTAKPTFSQ

-132 QLMIID
+132 QLLIID
-138 ANTMKELWST
+138 ANTMQTLWST

-211 FSSQVYDEMYGCLYF
+211 FSSQVYDGMYGCLYF

-234 GLKDND
+234 GLKDYD
-240 VQIGAISNQRS
+240 AQMMAISNQRS
-251 MTNADV
+251 TTNADLTM
-257 SISGS
+257 SGS
-262 LTIWGM
+262 VTMWGM
-268 QPMMTADV
+268 QPVMSVDI

-284 ITAPLSTG
+284 GTASISTG
-292 ITEETAAQSSTY
+292 VTEETAAQQSTY
-304 GAAMSY
+304 GAAMNYSI
-310 EFPPMSA
+310 EGMKA
-317 PAMPSRYTI
+317 PATPSRYTI
-326 TQSIDKVNGEAD
+326 AQSIAAVNGNPD
-338 GYTDG
+338 GYAED
-343 NDNVATTIGIALGE
+343 NDNVATTVGIALGD

-391 ADDVITIALH
+391 ADDVITIAVHADDALQ
-401 GGASIGYNDPLEAES
+401 SES
-416 YVPLMYFS
+416 YLPMAYMTS
-424 GSFPSAFVNRF
+424 GFPSAFVNRF
-435 YLADPYYGLT
+435 YLADPYYGFT
-445 SDANMGITDLVDD
+445 ADATMGIADVVDE

>member
-19 TLTLQPAKPTFSQ
+19 TLTLQTAKPTLSQ
-32 ANKTTHFRQ
+32 AKKATHFRQ
-41 GDPGRL
+41 GEPGRL
-47 ANKPVVTALRSKPG
+47 TNKPVVAALRSKPG
-61 MTVKEAP
+61 MSVKEAP

-132 QLMIID
+132 QLLIID
-138 ANTMKELWST
+138 ANTMQTLWST

-178 IMGSGLQ
+178 IMGSGLK

-211 FSSQVYDEMYGCLYF
+211 FSSQVYDGMYGCLYF

-234 GLKDND
+234 GLKDYD
-240 VQIGAISNQRS
+240 AQMMAISNQRS
-251 MTNADV
+251 TTNADLTM
-257 SISGS
+257 SGS
-262 LTIWGM
+262 VTMWGM
-268 QPMMTADV
+268 QPVMSVDI
-276 TTTIGETS
+276 TTTIGEISGTAS
-284 ITAPLSTG
+284 ISTG
-292 ITEETAAQSSTY
+292 VTEETAAQQSTY
-304 GAAMSY
+304 GAAMNYSI
-310 EFPPMSA
+310 EGMKA
-317 PAMPSRYTI
+317 PATPSRYTI
-326 TQSIDKVNGEAD
+326 AQSIAAVNGNPD
-338 GYTDG
+338 GYAED
-343 NDNVATTIGIALGE
+343 NDNVATTVGIALGD

-391 ADDVITIALH
+391 ADDVITIAVHADDALQ
-401 GGASIGYNDPLEAES
+401 SES
-416 YVPLMYFS
+416 YLPMAYMTS
-424 GSFPSAFVNRF
+424 GFPSAFVNRF
-435 YLADPYYGLT
+435 YLADPYYGFT
-445 SDANMGITDLVDD
+445 ADATMGIADVVDE

-700 NGNNVTVKKV
+700 NGNDVTVKKV

>member
-19 TLTLQPAKPTFSQ
+19 TLTLQTAKPTLSQ
-32 ANKTTHFRQ
+32 AKKATHFRQ
-41 GDPGRL
+41 GEPGRL
-47 ANKPVVTALRSKPG
+47 TNKPVVAALRSKPG
-61 MTVKEAP
+61 MSVKEAP

-132 QLMIID
+132 QLLIID
-138 ANTMKELWST
+138 ANTMQTLWST

-178 IMGSGLQ
+178 IMGSGLK

-211 FSSQVYDEMYGCLYF
+211 FSSQVYDGMYGCLYF

-234 GLKDND
+234 GLKDYD
-240 VQIGAISNQRS
+240 AQMMAISNQRS
-251 MTNADV
+251 TTNADLTM
-257 SISGS
+257 SGS
-262 LTIWGM
+262 VTMWGM
-268 QPMMTADV
+268 QPVMSVDI

-284 ITAPLSTG
+284 GTASISTG
-292 ITEETAAQSSTY
+292 VTEETAAQQSTY
-304 GAAMSY
+304 GAAMNYSI
-310 EFPPMSA
+310 EGMKA
-317 PAMPSRYTI
+317 PATPSRYTI
-326 TQSIDKVNGEAD
+326 AQSIAAVNGNPD
-338 GYTDG
+338 GYAED
-343 NDNVATTIGIALGE
+343 NDNVATTVGIALGD

-391 ADDVITIALH
+391 ADDVITIAVHADDALQ
-401 GGASIGYNDPLEAES
+401 SES
-416 YVPLMYFS
+416 YLPMAYMTS
-424 GSFPSAFVNRF
+424 GFPSAFVNRF
-435 YLADPYYGLT
+435 YLADPYYGFT
-445 SDANMGITDLVDD
+445 ADATMGIADVVDE

-570 FGVEGSLNSNIQ
+570 FGVESSLNSNIQ

-700 NGNNVTVKKV
+700 NGNDVTVKKV

>member
-19 TLTLQPAKPTFSQ
+19 TLTLQTAKPTLSQ
-32 ANKTTHFRQ
+32 AKKATHFRQ
-41 GDPGRL
+41 GEPGRL
-47 ANKPVVTALRSKPG
+47 TNKPVVAALRSKPG
-61 MTVKEAP
+61 MSVKEAP

-132 QLMIID
+132 QLLIID
-138 ANTMKELWST
+138 ANTMQTLWST

-211 FSSQVYDEMYGCLYF
+211 FSSQVYDGMYGCLYF

-234 GLKDND
+234 GLKDYD
-240 VQIGAISNQRS
+240 AQMMAISNQRS
-251 MTNADV
+251 TTNADLTM
-257 SISGS
+257 SGS
-262 LTIWGM
+262 VTMWGM
-268 QPMMTADV
+268 QPVMSVDI

-284 ITAPLSTG
+284 GTASISTG
-292 ITEETAAQSSTY
+292 VTEETAAQQSTY
-304 GAAMSY
+304 GAAMNYSI
-310 EFPPMSA
+310 EGMKA
-317 PAMPSRYTI
+317 PATPSRYTI
-326 TQSIDKVNGEAD
+326 AQSIAAVNGNPD
-338 GYTDG
+338 GYAED
-343 NDNVATTIGIALGE
+343 NDNVATTVGIALGD

-391 ADDVITIALH
+391 ADDVITIAVHADDALQ
-401 GGASIGYNDPLEAES
+401 SES
-416 YVPLMYFS
+416 YLPMAYMTS
-424 GSFPSAFVNRF
+424 GFPSAFVNRF
-435 YLADPYYGLT
+435 YLADPYYGFT
-445 SDANMGITDLVDD
+445 ADATMGIADVVDE

-488 FCLTDNSETPHY
+488 FCLTDNSEMPHY

-635 EAVKEPAKAD
+635 EAVKEPAKAS
-645 ISVSGNAIT
+645 ISVNGNAIT
-654 VTTDAGGS
+654 VTTDGNGS

-700 NGNNVTVKKV
+700 NGNDVTVKKV

>member
-19 TLTLQPAKPTFSQ
+19 TLTLQTAKPTLSQ
-32 ANKTTHFRQ
+32 AKKATHFRQ
-41 GDPGRL
+41 GEPGRL
-47 ANKPVVTALRSKPG
+47 TNKPVVAALRSKPG
-61 MTVKEAP
+61 MSVKEAP

-132 QLMIID
+132 QLLIID
-138 ANTMKELWST
+138 ANTMQTLWST

-211 FSSQVYDEMYGCLYF
+211 FSSQVYDGMYGCLYF

-234 GLKDND
+234 GLKDYD
-240 VQIGAISNQRS
+240 AQMMAISNQRS
-251 MTNADV
+251 TTNADLTM
-257 SISGS
+257 SGS
-262 LTIWGM
+262 VTMWGM
-268 QPMMTADV
+268 QPVMSVDI

-284 ITAPLSTG
+284 GTASISTG
-292 ITEETAAQSSTY
+292 VTEETAAQQSTY
-304 GAAMSY
+304 GAAMNYSI
-310 EFPPMSA
+310 EGMKA
-317 PAMPSRYTI
+317 PATPSRYTI
-326 TQSIDKVNGEAD
+326 AQSIAAVNGNPD
-338 GYTDG
+338 GYAED
-343 NDNVATTIGIALGE
+343 NDNVATTVGIALGD

-391 ADDVITIALH
+391 ADDVITIAVHADDALQ
-401 GGASIGYNDPLEAES
+401 SES
-416 YVPLMYFS
+416 YLPMAYMTS
-424 GSFPSAFVNRF
+424 GFPSAFVNRF
-435 YLADPYYGLT
+435 YLADPYYGFT
-445 SDANMGITDLVDD
+445 ADATMGIADVVDE

-635 EAVKEPAKAD
+635 EAVKEPAKAS
-645 ISVSGNAIT
+645 ISVNGNAIT
-654 VTTDAGGS
+654 VTTDGNGS

-670 DGKLVAQATVNG
+670 DGTLVAQATVNG

-700 NGNNVTVKKV
+700 NGNDVTVKKV